1 MSALFFDIDGTILSE
16 ITHKIP
22 ESALEAL
29 HKAQENGHKTFINTG
44 RTICSVPPMIKRIS
58 FDGFLC
64 GCGTHLIYGEQVV
77 FHHSIPYER
86 GREII
91 KSMKDC
97 KVEGFLEGTE
107 DIYYSEPDLQ
117 TGAGRKQQ
125 KVYGRTWTWKRTGNG
140 RYRL

>member
-64 GCGTHLIYGEQVV
+64 GML
-77 FHHSIPYER
+77 ER
-86 GREII
+86 IDLWRT
-91 KSMKDC
+91 DC
-97 KVEGFLEGTE
+97 VSSFDSL
-107 DIYYSEPDLQ
+107 
-117 TGAGRKQQ
+117 
-125 KVYGRTWTWKRTGNG
+125 
-140 RYRL
+140 